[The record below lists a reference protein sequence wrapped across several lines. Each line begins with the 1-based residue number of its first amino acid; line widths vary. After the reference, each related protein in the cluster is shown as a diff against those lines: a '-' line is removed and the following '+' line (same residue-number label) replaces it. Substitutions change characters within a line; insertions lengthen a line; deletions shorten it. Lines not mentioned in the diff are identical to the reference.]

1 MSVVWILVLH
11 FGFVLAAV
19 AGALA
24 LAARLM
30 PAPAA
35 PPAGEAE
42 PGGARQRW
50 SGRALEALLQLGML
64 ARPSESQTKNLRARL
79 AAAGY
84 RHPAAAQLFQG
95 VRIATAALLGAALGW
110 AAMWQ
115 SAGAAPAVLATVCG
129 AGFGLLL
136 PERILEWMTR
146 SRIGRIHRA
155 LPAALDLMVLSVEA
169 GQSLDVALA
178 ETSRELRLIHPE
190 LSSEFAQALLEIRAG
205 RQRPEVLAEMGRRT
219 GSPELKKLAV
229 VLIDSDRFGTSL
241 APALRT
247 HARYLRT
254 RRRQAAQ
261 EAARKL
267 SVKLIFPVFFLI
279 MPAVFVVT
287 LGPAVLAFLGA
298 MQTFFAP

>member
-1 MSVVWILVLH
+1 MNVVWILVLH

-24 LAARLM
+24 LAVRLTPE
-30 PAPAA
+30 PAQ
-35 PPAGEAE
+35 PAGEPE
-42 PGGARQRW
+42 TGSPQRW
-50 SGRALEALLQLGML
+50 SGRALEALLHLGAL
-64 ARPSESQTKNLRARL
+64 ARPSESQTTSLRARL

-84 RHPAAAQLFQG
+84 RHPAAPQLFQG
-95 VRIATAALLGAALGW
+95 IRIATAGLLGAALGW
-110 AAMWQ
+110 AALWQ
-115 SAGAAPAVLATVCG
+115 SAGAASAALAAVCG

-136 PERILEWMTR
+136 PERVLDARTQ

-190 LSSEFAQALLEIRAG
+190 LASEFAQVQLEIRAG
-205 RQRPEVLAEMGRRT
+205 RQRSEVLADLGRRT
-219 GSPELKKLAV
+219 DSPELKKLAV

>member
-24 LAARLM
+24 LAARVM
-30 PAPAA
+30 PEPAQSGIELE
-35 PPAGEAE
+35 AGA
-42 PGGARQRW
+42 GRRW
-50 SGRALEALLQLGML
+50 SSRALEALLHLGAL
-64 ARPSESQTKNLRARL
+64 ARPSELQTMNLRARL

-84 RHPAAAQLFQG
+84 RHPAAPQLFQG
-95 VRIATAALLGAALGW
+95 IRIATAALLGAALGW
-110 AAMWQ
+110 AAVWQ
-115 SAGAAPAVLATVCG
+115 SAGAASAALAAACG

-136 PERILEWMTR
+136 PERVLEGMTQ

-190 LSSEFAQALLEIRAG
+190 LAAEFAQVQLEIRAG
-205 RQRPEVLAEMGRRT
+205 RHRSDVLADLGRRT

-298 MQTFFAP
+298 MQTFFTP

>member
-30 PAPAA
+30 PEPAQSA
-35 PPAGEAE
+35 IELEAGA
-42 PGGARQRW
+42 GRRW
-50 SGRALEALLQLGML
+50 SGRALEALLHLGAL
-64 ARPSESQTKNLRARL
+64 SRPSELQTMNLRARL

-84 RHPAAAQLFQG
+84 RHPAAPQLFQG
-95 VRIATAALLGAALGW
+95 IRIATAALLGAALGW
-110 AAMWQ
+110 AAVWQ
-115 SAGAAPAVLATVCG
+115 SSGAASAALAAVCG

-136 PERILEWMTR
+136 PERILEGMTQ

-190 LSSEFAQALLEIRAG
+190 LASEFAQVQLEIRAG
-205 RQRPEVLAEMGRRT
+205 RHRSDVLADLGRRT
-219 GSPELKKLAV
+219 GSAELKKLAV